1 MTAALTQTPS
11 ALWVFARAAGFVSLV
26 LLSLT
31 VALGI
36 ALTLRWRSRQWP
48 TFVSDGLHRY
58 LGTVFFV
65 FLTVHVVTILL
76 DPFTKFSL
84 ADVLV
89 PFKSSYRPLWM
100 GLGICAAELALAL
113 GLSVH
118 LRRWIG
124 YRTWRILH
132 YGTYATLPVAF
143 LHGLG
148 SGTDSATWWGTAIYA
163 ACGLPIACLVVVR
176 LISGGP
182 AREKEAG
189 VGAAPSRIRAAI
201 RS

>member
-1 MTAALTQTPS
+1 MTVALTQTPS
-11 ALWVFARAAGFVSLV
+11 ALWYFARAAGFVSLV

-36 ALTLRWRSRQWP
+36 ALTLRWRSREWP

-58 LGTVFFV
+58 LGIVFFV
-65 FLTVHVVTILL
+65 FLAVHVITILL

-84 ADVLV
+84 GDVLV
-89 PFKSSYRPLWM
+89 PFKSTYRPLWM

-118 LRRWIG
+118 LRKWIG
-124 YRTWRILH
+124 YRAWRALH

-148 SGTDSATWWGTAIYA
+148 TGTDSLAWWGTAIYA
-163 ACGLPIACLVVVR
+163 ACGLPIAGLVALRVVT
-176 LISGGP
+176 GGR
-182 AREKEAG
+182 AKDMQAG
-189 VGAAPSRIRAAI
+189 ADGAPVRIRASI